1 METIFTELES
11 NVRSY
16 CRSFPKVFGKA
27 KMCEMY
33 DEDGQRYLD
42 FFSGAGAL
50 NYGHNN
56 PYIKDSLMN
65 YLETDGI
72 LHALDM
78 FTEAKRTF
86 LDIFKEY
93 VLNPKGYDYKVMFC
107 GPTGTNSV
115 EAAVKLA
122 RKVKG
127 RETIFAFSGAFHGMT
142 LGSLSLTSN
151 IELRKGAGIPLNN
164 VVFMPF
170 PYGFNA
176 SFDTIGYIENILND
190 DHSGIEK
197 PAAIIVE
204 TIQAEGGV
212 VVASSDWLKRLRDM
226 CDQHDILL
234 ICDEIQVGCGRTGT
248 FFSFERAGIV
258 PDLVTLSKSI
268 SGLGLPMSLLLF
280 KSEYDIWNP
289 GEHNGTFRG
298 NQLAFVCGSAAL
310 EYMYKEDLLNAVKIK
325 EEFLVNFI
333 EHEILS
339 SYPLLKYRGKGLIY
353 GIDFS
358 RVPEKDVCFK
368 VARKCFERGLIIE
381 RAGRNDSVLKI
392 LPPLVITL
400 AELKEGLSKVKE
412 SIDEVF
418 CDNF

>member
-1 METIFTELES
+1 METIFDEIES

-16 CRSFPKVFGKA
+16 CRSFPRVFSKS

-33 DEDGQRYLD
+33 DEDGRRYLD

-56 PYIKDSLMN
+56 PYIKQSLMN
-65 YLETDGI
+65 YLENDGI

-78 FTEAKRTF
+78 FTVAKRSF
-86 LDIFKEY
+86 LDKFNGY
-93 VLNPKGYDYKVMFC
+93 VLTPKGYDYKVMFC

-151 IELRKGAGIPLNN
+151 VELRKGAGIPLNN

-170 PYGFNA
+170 PYGFND
-176 SFDTIGYIENILND
+176 SFDTIAYIENVLSD
-190 DHSGIEK
+190 GHSGIEK

-212 VVASSDWLKRLRDM
+212 IVAASNWLKRLRDI
-226 CDQHDILL
+226 CDKYDILL

-248 FFSFERAGIV
+248 FFSFERTDIV
-258 PDLVTLSKSI
+258 PDIITLSKSI

-298 NQLAFVCGSAAL
+298 NQLAFVCATAAL
-310 EYMYKEDLLNAVKIK
+310 DYMYEKDLLNEVKTK
-325 EEFLVNFI
+325 EQFMVDFI
-333 EHEILS
+333 ENKIIS
-339 SYPLLKYRGKGLIY
+339 SYPLLEIRGKGLIY
-353 GIDFS
+353 GIDFC
-358 RVPEKDVCFK
+358 RIPDKDDCFK
-368 VARKCFERGLIIE
+368 VARKCFEKGLIIE
-381 RAGRNDSVLKI
+381 RAGRKDSVLKI
-392 LPPLVITL
+392 LPPLVISMT
-400 AELKEGLSKVKE
+400 ELEEGLSIIKE
-412 SIDEVF
+412 SIELVIS
-418 CDNF
+418 